1 MSIVGCTVLDNAHLG
16 NNAVSDNDLE
26 RCLEAILAA
35 VGGERC
41 SRIVGAIVG
50 RSWTPLVATALL
62 LHCSHCWLFFNAVN
76 ENTTLHCHTYRIA
89 VGDNMQPC
97 DCRDTAQLLVKVPAS
112 QLRYYA
118 LIVLH
123 GVGLQNRNVER

>member
-1 MSIVGCTVLDNAHLG
+1 MGIVGCTVLDNAHLG

-50 RSWTPLVATALL
+50 SSWTPLVAMQRRCCYT
-62 LHCSHCWLFFNAVN
+62 VV
-76 ENTTLHCHTYRIA
+76 I
-89 VGDNMQPC
+89 VGYSSTP
-97 DCRDTAQLLVKVPAS
+97 LVKIRPCTTIHIASPLVIICNPAIAGIPHS
-112 QLRYYA
+112 CW
-118 LIVLH
+118 
-123 GVGLQNRNVER
+123 